1 MTEPVNP
8 NTLTRMFREWKKAR
22 LGEREARETTVTQIT
37 GAALLHQVLMRVA
50 FAKDAFEM
58 YGLIAYAP
66 TGEAEVTAG
75 FKALIKVL
83 RGAEAS
89 AVIVCAVKDVIQARQ
104 ALLRWL
110 EVKMKAL
117 VGMIYAQMLM
127 DDFDEEM

>member
-1 MTEPVNP
+1 M
-8 NTLTRMFREWKKAR
+8 
-22 LGEREARETTVTQIT
+22 
-37 GAALLHQVLMRVA
+37 A

-66 TGEAEVTAG
+66 TGEAEVTDG

-89 AVIVCAVKDVIQARQ
+89 AVIVCAVKDVMQARE

-110 EVKMKAL
+110 EQKMEAL
-117 VGMIYAQMLM
+117 VYMIHAQMLM

>member
-1 MTEPVNP
+1 
-8 NTLTRMFREWKKAR
+8 MFREWKKAR
-22 LGEREARETTVTQIT
+22 LGERETRETTVTQIT
-37 GAALLHQVLMRVA
+37 GAAQLHQVLMRVV

-89 AVIVCAVKDVIQARQ
+89 AVIVCAVKDVVQARK
-104 ALLRWL
+104 ALIRWL
-110 EVKMKAL
+110 TQKMKEL
-117 VGMIYAQMLM
+117 VEMVYAQMLI
-127 DDFDEEM
+127 DGFDGPLLM

>member
-1 MTEPVNP
+1 
-8 NTLTRMFREWKKAR
+8 MFREWKKAR
-22 LGEREARETTVTQIT
+22 LGERETPVTALTQIT

-58 YGLIAYAP
+58 YGLIPYAP

-89 AVIVCAVKDVIQARQ
+89 AVIVCAVKDVMQARE

-110 EVKMKAL
+110 EQKMMEL
-117 VGMIYAQMLM
+117 VAMVYAQML
-127 DDFDEEM
+127 DDGFDGPPLM